1 MRAGDATAMHRMPA
15 PPRDTVPMDMLHI
28 TDLEAAI
35 NHWRECAPAG
45 ADAALAPQLAA
56 LAELYARM
64 VIERRD
70 TVSAA
75 QLSTPARQAW
85 LDWYAHTPDAPC
97 IAICSTSQG
106 DERCKGCGRSFDEV
120 QLWTAMEPAQKRMV
134 WRRITAEG
142 DSWRFTR
149 YAERAAER
157 TDTSRD
163 SG

>member
-1 MRAGDATAMHRMPA
+1 
-15 PPRDTVPMDMLHI
+15 MDMLHI

-35 NHWRECAPAG
+35 NHWRERAPAG

-64 VIERRD
+64 VIERRE

-75 QLSTPARQAW
+75 QLSAPARQAW

-106 DERCKGCGRSFDEV
+106 DAVCKGCGRTEDEV
-120 QLWTAMEPAQKRMV
+120 RDWPALSPWAKRAV
-134 WRRITAEG
+134 WRRITREG
-142 DSWRFTR
+142 TALRFTR
-149 YAERAAER
+149 YAERAR
-157 TDTSRD
+157 TP
-163 SG
+163 G